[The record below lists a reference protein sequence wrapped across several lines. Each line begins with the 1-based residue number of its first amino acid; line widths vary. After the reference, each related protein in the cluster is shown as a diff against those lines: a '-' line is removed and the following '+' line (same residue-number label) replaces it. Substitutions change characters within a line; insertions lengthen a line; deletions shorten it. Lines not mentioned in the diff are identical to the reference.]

1 MMTGFF
7 GDLPDKY
14 DLEGF
19 QSRDR
24 KEELEKIRSLLN
36 SIL

>member
-1 MMTGFF
+1 MIVGFP
-7 GDLPDKY
+7 GYLADKY